1 MIIFSS
7 EQRQVKRRSAEARR
21 DRAGA
26 SSGSRRA
33 KTITILHVG
42 KSHYGGLSGS

>member
-7 EQRQVKRRSAEARR
+7 EQRQVRRSAEARR

-33 KTITILHVG
+33 KTITILHLG